1 MMKEVYTSAIKKS
14 SQLRLSLGY
23 NLFQPLN
30 IYDVCAKLGIEVQ
43 LVDINMEGLYISNGE
58 LPRILLSNLRP
69 ATRRVFTCAHELGH
83 HLFNHGFKIDIITN
97 ESLFDTNIEEK
108 QVDTFAAHFLMP
120 VLGINSEFIKRKIT
134 LENASELEYYKI
146 SSLFSV
152 GYETL
157 IQHCYFNALITESKK
172 NSLLKYTPAK
182 ILKQYYIKEYNKYSF
197 KIIDEKGLFMPI
209 DLEVDSLL
217 IIPKSFDVDYNYLEL
232 FSENETENIYKTVK
246 AGISNIYFENKGCF
260 IRIQP
265 KNYTGYTEYRHL
277 EN

>member
-1 MMKEVYTSAIKKS
+1 MIKEVYTSAIKKS
-14 SQLRLSLGY
+14 TQIRLSLGY
-23 NLFQPLN
+23 NLYQPLN
-30 IYDVCAKLGIEVQ
+30 IYDVCAKLGVEVQ
-43 LVDINMEGLYISNGE
+43 LVDINMEGLYITNGE
-58 LPRILLSNLRP
+58 SPRILLSNLRP

-134 LENASELEYYKI
+134 LETASELEYYKI

-182 ILKQYYIKEYNKYSF
+182 ILKQYYIKEYSKYSF

-217 IIPKSFDVDYNYLEL
+217 IIPKLFDVDYNYLEL